1 MKNKLYILLLA
12 LTGSIGALA
21 QNDFGIWASAIYL
34 STDGGATKKFY
45 NTNPLTGDANA
56 IGTVNFSGS
65 LGTFTAG
72 DNKLLVNGAELKTW
86 KGTNA
91 NVCGGKVN
99 YRIYPKG
106 STPSGS
112 FSQIGVGFKCDCNTN
127 VFADGLGACGARDQ
141 KWSTTDVNN
150 AITIPT
156 NPGVYVLEVYYEV
169 SGQAGGTS
177 QCSDTRYDSNNSAN
191 YSMEFTVN
199 APLPVRLLDF
209 YGRKQTEGIQL
220 SWNTSSEE
228 NFKQFVVE
236 HSKDGL
242 NFETAGTVLG
252 KGNAS
257 SKASYQYWHRQPA
270 QGSNYYRLRQ
280 VDRDG
285 TFSYSKVVS
294 VEWIGRMLMSVFPNP
309 AKDMINVAGLQKGDQ
324 IQIIDFSGKVVQTI
338 MCSGE
343 SMSVNVRSL
352 PSGSYILRA
361 GQKNQFAK
369 STFVKE

>member
-1 MKNKLYILLLA
+1 MKNKLYALLV
-12 LTGSIGALA
+12 ALA
-21 QNDFGIWASAIYL
+21 GTITVSAQNEFGIWASAINL

-72 DNKLLVNGAELKTW
+72 ETKLVVNGAELKTW

-99 YRIYPKG
+99 YRIFPKG

-112 FSQIGVGFKCDCNTN
+112 FSQIAVGFKCDCNTN

-150 AITIPT
+150 AITLPT

-191 YSMEFTVN
+191 YSAEFTVN

-209 YGRKQTEGIQL
+209 SGRKQTQGVEL
-220 SWNTSSEE
+220 AWNTSSEE

-236 HSKDGL
+236 HSSDGV
-242 NFETAGTVLG
+242 NYVSAGTVLG

-257 SKASYQYWHRQPA
+257 SKAAYQFWHRQPV
-270 QGSNYYRLRQ
+270 QGANYYRLRQ

-285 TFSYSKVVS
+285 SFAYSKVVNVDWSGKLMLS
-294 VEWIGRMLMSVFPNP
+294 VYPNP
-309 AKDMINVAGLQKGDQ
+309 AKDLLYVSGLQKGDQ
-324 IQIIDFSGKVVQTI
+324 IQIIDFSGKVLQTL
-338 MCSGE
+338 SSAGE
-343 SMSVNVRSL
+343 SMNVNVRAL
-352 PSGSYILRA
+352 PSGTYILRA
-361 GQKNQFAK
+361 GQKAQFSK

>member
-1 MKNKLYILLLA
+1 MKNKLYAFFLA
-12 LTGSIGALA
+12 LTGAITVSA
-21 QNDFGIWASAIYL
+21 QNEFGIWASAIYL

-72 DNKLLVNGAELKTW
+72 ENKLVVNGAELKTW

-106 STPSGS
+106 STPSGP
-112 FSQIGVGFKCDCNTN
+112 FSQIAVGYKCDCNTN

-150 AITIPT
+150 AITLPT

-191 YSMEFTVN
+191 YSAEFTVN

-209 YGRKQTEGIQL
+209 SGRKQTQGVEL
-220 SWNTSSEE
+220 SWNTGSEE
-228 NFKQFVVE
+228 NFKQFIVE
-236 HSKDGL
+236 HSSDGV
-242 NFETAGTVLG
+242 NYVAAGTVLG

-257 SKASYQYWHRQPA
+257 FKAAYQFWHRQPV
-270 QGSNYYRLRQ
+270 QGANYYRLRQ

-285 TFSYSKVVS
+285 SFTYSKVVNVDWSGKLQLS
-294 VEWIGRMLMSVFPNP
+294 VYPNP
-309 AKDMINVAGLQKGDQ
+309 TKDLLYVSGLQKGDQ
-324 IQIIDFSGKVVQTI
+324 IQIIDFSGKVLQTL
-338 MCSGE
+338 SSAGE
-343 SMSVNVRSL
+343 SMNVNVRAL
-352 PSGSYILRA
+352 PSGTYILRA
-361 GQKNQFAK
+361 GQKAQFSK